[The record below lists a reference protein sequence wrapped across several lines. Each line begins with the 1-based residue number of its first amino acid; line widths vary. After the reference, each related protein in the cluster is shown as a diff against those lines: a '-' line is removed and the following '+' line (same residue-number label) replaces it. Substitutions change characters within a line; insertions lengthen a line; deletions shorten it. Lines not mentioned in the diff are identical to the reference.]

1 MDELHPPSTRPAN
14 AIRWTARIIG
24 TLFVG
29 IFLALFISDY
39 LQKGTFPVD
48 SDRIPMTMFLFVT
61 FIGLIIAWKWEGAG
75 GILAL
80 GSIIVFSILGLQTD
94 EKPGGTILVTGIYA
108 LPALLF
114 FLYWWRT
121 KGKSHPK
128 PKKAH
133 VA

>member
-1 MDELHPPSTRPAN
+1 MDELTPLSTRPAN

-29 IFLALFISDY
+29 IFLALFISDC

-48 SDRIPMTMFLFVT
+48 SDRIPMTMFLFLT

-108 LPALLF
+108 LPAL
-114 FLYWWRT
+114 
-121 KGKSHPK
+121 S
-128 PKKAH
+128 

>member
-1 MDELHPPSTRPAN
+1 MLGSISEALRIHRLEVKMDELTPLSTRPAN

-29 IFLALFISDY
+29 IFLALFISDC

-48 SDRIPMTMFLFVT
+48 SDRIPMTMFLFLT

-108 LPALLF
+108 LPAL
-114 FLYWWRT
+114 
-121 KGKSHPK
+121 S
-128 PKKAH
+128 